1 MYMYMY
7 THSELLGSAGPSVG
21 ALPVWY
27 TVYGIAHVYDMIEHV
42 LQYTRARSMAI
53 SIGSSTAPSR
63 GVFQSHRMPQSFH
76 MVRIGRRRRLP
87 ERVRGAC
94 IISSFLTSRSPPTNG
109 KAKSVSRLAMRA
121 RTRSMLAF
129 FFCQHRR
136 TVPQSNTAVM
146 RRSTSTLIFSL
157 LCSFLRG
164 VLCAPAT
171 CSHVVWHPARTSNL
185 ASMAAL
191 P

>member
-1 MYMYMY
+1 MYTYMYWSTLHLRRCSNY
-7 THSELLGSAGPSVG
+7 IRSCRGLLPPLLA
-21 ALPVWY
+21 
-27 TVYGIAHVYDMIEHV
+27 TTAHIIIHF
-42 LQYTRARSMAI
+42 ARI
-53 SIGSSTAPSR
+53 TACACQP
-63 GVFQSHRMPQSFH
+63 SFH
-76 MVRIGRRRRLP
+76 MVRIGRRTSAP

-136 TVPQSNTAVM
+136 TVPQSNTAVT

-171 CSHVVWHPARTSNL
+171 CSHAVWHPARTSSL